1 VAATGTGSL
10 VRSNRSPPESV
21 DALYMTSPPSW
32 TNADWA
38 TDVAE
43 PFRSDHDFWA
53 SLAASA
59 DALISLVAAAAVAVV
74 LVLTG
79 QRLWS
84 LLPFVVPAVLAIR
97 AVLIAR
103 VSSRHSKEAFE
114 DRREWRDAERT
125 AVAATFRRALGRRRV
140 PRT

>member
-1 VAATGTGSL
+1 
-10 VRSNRSPPESV
+10 
-21 DALYMTSPPSW
+21 MTSLPSW

-38 TDVAE
+38 ADVAE

-59 DALISLVAAAAVAVV
+59 DALISLAAATAVAIV

-79 QRLWS
+79 ERAWS
-84 LLPFVVPAVLAIR
+84 LLPFVVPAVMAVR

-125 AVAATFRRALGRRRV
+125 AVAATFLRALGR
-140 PRT
+140 PRLPKP